1 MLGRKGD
8 ITIRIASLSISNNS
22 FIGEQIMAR
31 LDELLAKI
39 ETISLGGGVDNSVEI
54 AEIKAAIAANTQAIA
69 DNAAGDEITKV
80 AIAENQQLL
89 DSLINKLSP
98 TS

>member
-1 MLGRKGD
+1 
-8 ITIRIASLSISNNS
+8 
-22 FIGEQIMAR
+22 MAR

>member
-54 AEIKAAIAANTQAIA
+54 AEINMHLLEECKERDHFKECEKCKTPILIDFLKEHIKSNTC
-69 DNAAGDEITKV
+69 
-80 AIAENQQLL
+80 
-89 DSLINKLSP
+89 
-98 TS
+98 